1 MLDKDI
7 NVILIKQMT
16 MEHIIKED
24 LHDNK
29 EEITQESLQPKRIN
43 PGEKAYQSVRD
54 IEERLQKGDA
64 TNIALTGPYGSGKS
78 SILITLKED
87 FPQHHYLNISL
98 ATLKPS
104 KTEKD
109 NSGDETAAGVVDE
122 ELSKLNLD
130 RLIEYSILQQL
141 IYKEKQDVLPN
152 SRFKRIFHLSGK
164 RVCEITVAIILAV
177 LATVIVF
184 EPNFLRVEWLC
195 KLFGK
200 VWMNISGD
208 SISII
213 YLLWFAYKAMSMI
226 VPAVSN
232 SRLNKLNLKDGE
244 IEIVENT
251 SIFNKHLDEI
261 LYFFEKTD
269 YNVVMLEDLD
279 RFESTDI
286 FLKLRELNLLLNE
299 SKVIERKIFF
309 VYAVRDDMF
318 KDAERV
324 KCFDYITTVIP
335 VINRSNAKDQLKE
348 ELRKRGVTEISDYHL
363 QELGFFLYDMR
374 LLKNIANEY
383 VLYREKVSKGISSE
397 KLLGMIVYKNYHPK
411 DFADLH
417 DCKGVVYQLLNLK
430 ETFVSAKIA
439 EIEEENKRKREQQEL
454 HLKERHLK
462 ETELRRIYLESYRE
476 RMISTMQNI
485 KVGDN
490 SYSVKDIAANEK
502 LFEKLIS
509 NKSVKYTYIET
520 NNGYYRGR
528 AQQSTADISFSD
540 IEQSV
545 NPSMTYRERLAGI
558 RTTYEDLN
566 NATYEDIKK
575 EDIRSQTLSQIMSS
589 IDYGSS
595 KEYQALEVPK
605 LIEYLVV
612 RGYIDENYYD
622 YISYFYGNFIDA
634 RDWDFVLDM
643 KLNKTHPY
651 DYHINNAESCVKEI
665 PGFVFRKHA
674 ILNIDLLNY
683 LAAHAPERENQ
694 KRLRV
699 ILRTAIEN
707 KKYDFL
713 AEYYQKGNQQDVV
726 FELLYDQHK
735 NLWSVFEKND
745 DAKQSLKLSWYKYAE
760 KEQSCDGSRLWLN
773 SHYSFI
779 TDHLLD
785 IEDEQWS
792 LLIREGKYEFVEL
805 DGTSRNILKTVAEK
819 NAYALSRHNVET
831 LVSCLLD
838 MNLEAVSYR
847 LVCETEHKTLIDRV
861 EDNLGQCMKEVFA
874 APEAEKE
881 SEDAILGML
890 LSTQATENEKIA
902 YLLKQQNK
910 INLEKA
916 EQNDIKILALKC
928 DVVEPSWENVVH
940 YMNEVS
946 EKMADEP
953 IIKFVNKHASELS
966 MQRIDKFVKEDVHN
980 LMAQFVSAD
989 NLSFEAFT
997 KIVECFYKWHYE
1009 NGVPAIEER
1018 RVMVLNEKGMVY
1030 FTTMNTES
1038 IIEQYS
1044 ASMVIAYLLKHKR
1057 EWLKQPENVAYGT
1070 DVAIG
1075 LMKSSLTMGEK
1086 TTLIPCFD
1094 QDVVNSELADEIIM
1108 ILSKQ
1113 EIKLDVNFLLK
1124 VMTLTKLSGERLRV
1138 LNYTLE
1144 KNSFDEEMITS
1155 FIKTLHFPYKYIAE
1169 KGKKPEISNDDESWK
1184 LVRLL
1189 KEKDYIS
1196 SYSETKKGI
1205 RVNTKLK

>member
-1 MLDKDI
+1 MSENLDLK
-7 NVILIKQMT
+7 NT
-16 MEHIIKED
+16 II
-24 LHDNK
+24 
-29 EEITQESLQPKRIN
+29 QESLQPKRIN
-43 PGEKAYQSVRD
+43 PDEKAYQSVRD

-104 KTEKD
+104 KAERDKTD
-109 NSGDETAAGVVDE
+109 DETLVCGGVDG
-122 ELSKLNLD
+122 LSKLNLD

-152 SRFKRIFHLSGK
+152 SRFKRIFHLTEK
-164 RVCEITVAIILAV
+164 RVIEITIAVILAV
-177 LATVIVF
+177 LATIIIF
-184 EPNFLRVEWLC
+184 EPSFLRVEWLC
-195 KLFGK
+195 KLFGRE
-200 VWMNISGD
+200 WMNITAD

-213 YLLWFAYKAMSMI
+213 YLLWFAYKAVSRI

-244 IEIVENT
+244 IELVENT

-269 YNVVMLEDLD
+269 YDVVMLEDLD

-299 SKVIERKIFF
+299 SKVIERTIFF

-318 KDAERV
+318 NDAERV

-383 VLYREKVSKGISSE
+383 VQYRGKVSKGISSE
-397 KLLGMIVYKNYHPK
+397 KLLGMIVYKNYYPK

-417 DCKGVVYQLLNLK
+417 DCKGVVYQLWNLK
-430 ETFVSAKIA
+430 ETFVAA
-439 EIEEENKRKREQQEL
+439 EISELEEDNKRKREQQEI

-462 ETELRRIYLESYRE
+462 ETELRRIYLEAYRE

-509 NKSVKYTYIET
+509 NKTVRYTYIET
-520 NNGYYRGR
+520 NNGYYGGR
-528 AQQSTADISFSD
+528 TQQNSVEIPFTDV
-540 IEQSV
+540 EQSV
-545 NPSMTYRERLAGI
+545 DPTKTYRERLAGI
-558 RTTYEDLN
+558 RTTYEELE
-566 NATYEDIKK
+566 NATYEDIRK
-575 EDIRSQTLSQIMSS
+575 EDIRSQSLSQLMGG
-589 IDYGSS
+589 IDYSTYS
-595 KEYQALEVPK
+595 EYIALEVPK

-634 RDWDFVLDM
+634 HDWDFVLDI

-651 DYHINNAESCVKEI
+651 DYHLNNAESCVKEI
-665 PGFVFRKHA
+665 PNPVYRKHA

-683 LAAHAPERENQ
+683 LAAHASDKENL

-699 ILRTAIEN
+699 ILRTVIEN
-707 KKYDFL
+707 KKYDFF
-713 AEYYQKGNQQDVV
+713 AEYFQKGNQQDTV
-726 FELLYDQHK
+726 FVLLFDQHK
-735 NLWSVFEKND
+735 NLWTVFEKND
-745 DAKQSLKLSWYKYAE
+745 DEKQSLKLCWYKYAE
-760 KEQSCDGSRLWLN
+760 KEQSCEGSRKWLN

-785 IEDEQWS
+785 IEKEQWCM
-792 LLIREGKYEFVEL
+792 LIREGEYEFAEL
-805 DGTSRNILKTVAEK
+805 NSTSNDILKAVTEM
-819 NAYALSRHNVET
+819 NAYSLTRHNVET

-838 MNLEAVSYR
+838 MSLDSISYR
-847 LVCETEHKTLIDRV
+847 LVCETENETMIDRI
-861 EDNLGQCMKEVFA
+861 EESLGQCMKAVFA
-874 APEAEKE
+874 SPEAEKE
-881 SEDAILGML
+881 SEDAILGIL
-890 LSTQATENEKIA
+890 LSTQATDDEKIT
-902 YLLKQQNK
+902 YLQKQQNK

-916 EQNDIKILALKC
+916 EQNSLKTLALKC
-928 DVVEPSWENVVH
+928 DVVEASWENVVH
-940 YMNEVS
+940 YLNEVS
-946 EKMADEP
+946 EKKADEP
-953 IIKFVNKHASELS
+953 IIEFVNKRANELS
-966 MQRIDKFVKEDVHN
+966 MQSIDKLVKEDIQN
-980 LMAQFVSAD
+980 LLAQFVSAD
-989 NLSFEAFT
+989 NLTYEAFT
-997 KIVECFYKWHYE
+997 KVVGRFDNWYYDS
-1009 NGVPAIEER
+1009 GVPAIEER
-1018 RVMVLNEKGMVY
+1018 RAKILNEKGMLHY
-1030 FTTMNTES
+1030 TAKNTES
-1038 IIEQYS
+1038 IIERYS

-1057 EWLKQPENVAYGT
+1057 EWLKQPADVSYNT

-1075 LMKSSLTMGEK
+1075 LMKSSLTISEK
-1086 TTLIPCFD
+1086 TAIIPCFD
-1094 QDVVNSELADEIIM
+1094 VDILNSELADEIIR
-1108 ILSKQ
+1108 ILIKQ
-1113 EIKLDVNFLLK
+1113 EIKLDVSFLLR
-1124 VMTLTKLSGERLRV
+1124 VMKLTKMSGEKLSV

-1144 KNSFDEEMITS
+1144 KNSFDENTITA
-1155 FIKTLHFPYKYIAE
+1155 FVETLHFPYKYMAE
-1169 KGKKPEISNDDESWK
+1169 KGKKPEIPNNDESLR

-1189 KEKDYIS
+1189 KERDYIS

-1205 RVNTKLK
+1205 RVNTKMK